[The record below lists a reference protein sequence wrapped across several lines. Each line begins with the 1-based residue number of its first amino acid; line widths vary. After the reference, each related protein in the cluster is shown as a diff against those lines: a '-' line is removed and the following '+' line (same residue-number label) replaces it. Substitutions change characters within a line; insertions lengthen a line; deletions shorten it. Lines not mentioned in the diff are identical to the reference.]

1 MAIFDR
7 LTKGK
12 NSVSSYF
19 TQNKETAGEGKQ
31 GDSLPSHLLR
41 SGKKID
47 NGLFVELLRVL
58 KSHDLKASI
67 GVFSNTKDN
76 FKKDAALMINKGV
89 VSKKI
94 VAYLQDMRLQHIE
107 KALTYVQTAEPDTDG
122 FFMLDDRL
130 AGNFNLPADVVV
142 FPVFSGSRANL
153 GLILVATKNIGNRS
167 QLAGKIRKII
177 K

>member
-7 LTKGK
+7 FTKGK

-19 TQNKETAGEGKQ
+19 SKNEETPGQGKKEG
-31 GDSLPSHLLR
+31 SLPSHLLR

-58 KSHDLKASI
+58 KSHDLKGSI

-94 VAYLQDMRLQHIE
+94 VAYLQDIRIQHIE
-107 KALTYVQTAEPDTDG
+107 KALTYVTTTEPDADG
-122 FFMLDDRL
+122 FYTIDDRL
-130 AGNFNLPADVVV
+130 AGNLNLPADVVV
-142 FPVFSGSRANL
+142 FPVFSGTRANL
-153 GLILVATKNIGNRS
+153 GLILVASKTIGNRS
-167 QLAGKIRKII
+167 QLAAKIRKTV